1 MSDEPGKGRIH
12 VDSDWKM
19 EAQQAKEDLTAQAQA
34 AQDQQ
39 QGPLPKA
46 GIADLLNLI
55 AMPAAMAISGYQ
67 APDGHV
73 VPPDLAAARY
83 HIDMLEVLE
92 AKTQGHLTDEET
104 KLLSGVLH
112 QLRMQ
117 FTESATRA
125 GAAGAP
131 PTSEDA

>member
-1 MSDEPGKGRIH
+1 MSDEPAKGRIH
-12 VDSDWKM
+12 VDSDWKL
-19 EAQQAKEDLTAQAQA
+19 EAQQTKEALA
-34 AQDQQ
+34 AQEQASKDKQS
-39 QGPLPKA
+39 GPLPKA

-67 APDGHV
+67 APDGQV

-92 AKTQGHLTDEET
+92 AKTQGHLTEEET

-125 GAAGAP
+125 GVTAAP
-131 PTSEDA
+131 PASEGV